1 MAAKKPRRISS
12 VGIALGLFS
21 LVPALTPIAGA
32 QTGQPAIGA
41 EQAQNVATEN
51 GATEN
56 MVPENGKGSLN
67 WALRDS
73 FLRYSLGA
81 TNVGDGATKIYSNG
95 TTTPSS
101 ESDTVEQ
108 YYKFN
113 LKNASFEDATHIT
126 RAEFEG
132 SIEYFKYCEGK
143 PAQRGNCSLELTI
156 KDPTIVLSPEG
167 SYVEADVRSKQY
179 PSGEIFEKEDAKIAN
194 AWTKT
199 AKFEEKDGKVSWNGI
214 NTSLTEDGVR
224 TFSNF
229 YDLGGPLAPLS
240 FEYEG
245 KGARPGNDSAPL
257 TIGGSFRSN
266 QVVGNDT
273 MIGLQDYVALAT
285 RVSSADKAVVE
296 LIDPATMQAIGAPL
310 ETPLVYNQA
319 LLFTKGAGNRIYW
332 VEGQTLKS
340 ATASAQGWSASEV
353 VAEGI
358 GVEPAGI
365 AYDAANDRV
374 GIIARGTN
382 DNDSTLTWVT
392 ASGEK
397 TTATLTAPQD
407 VVKAHDEELFLY
419 GKGYNRN
426 LYGEVGITALPTSMS
441 VMPDGNVLYL
451 PAVAVDRESGGSYR
465 VPPVLIQPNGEA
477 KLAPGGTELGEKIG
491 DSTYAT
497 EMATDGTNVA
507 FYSRDSYNSGMQF
520 FRYEGGE
527 LKPQS
532 ERGLVGDLKKISE
545 VAFVGDKALVTNEAS
560 SNLSWVDPVT
570 KQITDSITL
579 PNQKGTADHH
589 RNLLQW
595 KDNLFAYSIETNN
608 ETYLENAVI
617 LRLDSTDPQVGDHT
631 EQVEPPAPA
640 EPEKP
645 ETPENP
651 QKPGAEAEG
660 QAVADEKESAEDK
673 KPAEGQ
679 AGAED
684 KKPAEPSKPSAEAK
698 PAGEQATEAK
708 PADDSAAESTT
719 EPEQKEKPAD
729 SKKAKDG
736 KKSQSIWERISG
748 LFSNGLEKIAKFF
761 NWLFSLPRVWFS
773 S

>member
-1 MAAKKPRRISS
+1 MAAKKSRRISS

-199 AKFEEKDGKVSWNGI
+199 AKFEEKDGKVSWEGI

-257 TIGGSFRSN
+257 TIGDKFVSAHEAN
-266 QVVGNDT
+266 EDT
-273 MIGLQDYVALAT
+273 MIGLQDYVVLAT
-285 RVSSADKAVVE
+285 RKGANHSTLE
-296 LIDPATMQAIGAPL
+296 LIDPATMQSLGELQRPL
-310 ETPLVYNQA
+310 PYNESQ
-319 LLFTKGAGNRIYW
+319 LYTKGAGNRIYW
-332 VEGQTLKS
+332 VEGQTLKA
-340 ATASAQGWSASEV
+340 ATASAEGWSDPMA
-353 VAEGI
+353 VAEGV

-419 GKGYNRN
+419 GNGYNRD
-426 LYGEVGITALPTSMS
+426 LYGEIGNISLPTQMN
-441 VMPDGNVLYL
+441 VMPDGNILYL
-451 PAVAVDRESGGSYR
+451 PASAVNLKNGSYR
-465 VPPVLIQPNGEA
+465 VPPLLIHPDGTA
-477 KLAPGGTELGEKIG
+477 KLADGGTEMGTPG
-491 DSTYAT
+491 NGANYAT
-497 EMATDGTNVA
+497 EMATDGNNVA
-507 FYSRDSYNSGMQF
+507 FYSQDHHNSGMQF
-520 FRYEGGE
+520 FRYEDGV

-532 ERGLVGDLKKISE
+532 ERGVVGDLKKVSE
-545 VAFVGDKALVTNEAS
+545 VAFVGDKALVTNEATS
-560 SNLSWVDPVT
+560 QLSWVNPET
-570 KQITDSITL
+570 REIIENISL
-579 PNQKGTADHH
+579 PNQKDTAKKH

-595 KDNLFAYSIETNN
+595 KDHLFAYSIETNN
-608 ETYLENAVI
+608 ETYLENAAI

-631 EQVEPPAPA
+631 DQVEPPAPA
-640 EPEKP
+640 E
-645 ETPENP
+645 PENP

-673 KPAEGQ
+673 KPAE
-679 AGAED
+679 
-684 KKPAEPSKPSAEAK
+684 PSKPS
-698 PAGEQATEAK
+698 TEAK

-748 LFSNGLEKIAKFF
+748 LFSNGFEKLGQFISQFF
-761 NWLFSLPRVWFS
+761 NWLFKLGNGLS

>member
-1 MAAKKPRRISS
+1 MAAKKSRRISS

-229 YDLGGPLAPLS
+229 YVLGGPLAPLS

-257 TIGGSFRSN
+257 TIGDKFVSAHEAN
-266 QVVGNDT
+266 EDT
-273 MIGLQDYVALAT
+273 MIGLQDYVVLAT
-285 RVSSADKAVVE
+285 RKGANHSTLE
-296 LIDPATMQAIGAPL
+296 LIDPATMQSLGELQRPL
-310 ETPLVYNQA
+310 PYNESQ
-319 LLFTKGAGNRIYW
+319 LYTKGAGNRIYW
-332 VEGQTLKS
+332 VEGQTLKA
-340 ATASAQGWSASEV
+340 ATASAEGWSDPMA
-353 VAEGI
+353 VAEGV

-419 GKGYNRN
+419 GNGYNRD
-426 LYGEVGITALPTSMS
+426 LYGEIGNISLPTQMN
-441 VMPDGNVLYL
+441 VMPDGNILYL
-451 PAVAVDRESGGSYR
+451 PASAVNLKNGSYR
-465 VPPVLIQPNGEA
+465 VPPLLIHPDGTA
-477 KLAPGGTELGEKIG
+477 KLADGGTEMGTPG
-491 DSTYAT
+491 NGANYAT
-497 EMATDGTNVA
+497 EMATDGNNVA
-507 FYSRDSYNSGMQF
+507 FYSQDHHNSGMQF
-520 FRYEGGE
+520 FRYEDGV

-532 ERGLVGDLKKISE
+532 ERGVVGDLKKVSE
-545 VAFVGDKALVTNEAS
+545 VAFVGDKALVTNEATS
-560 SNLSWVDPVT
+560 QLSWVNPET
-570 KQITDSITL
+570 REIIENISL
-579 PNQKGTADHH
+579 PNQKDTAKKH

-595 KDNLFAYSIETNN
+595 KDHLFAYSIETNN
-608 ETYLENAVI
+608 ETYLENAAI

-631 EQVEPPAPA
+631 DQVEPPAPA
-640 EPEKP
+640 E
-645 ETPENP
+645 PENP

-660 QAVADEKESAEDK
+660 QAGADEKESAEDK
-673 KPAEGQ
+673 KPS
-679 AGAED
+679 
-684 KKPAEPSKPSAEAK
+684 EPSKPSAEAK

>member
-1 MAAKKPRRISS
+1 MTAKKSRRISS

-21 LVPALTPIAGA
+21 LVPAFSPIAGA
-32 QTGQPAIGA
+32 QTEQAPVGA
-41 EQAQNVATEN
+41 EQAHSVAAES
-51 GATEN
+51 
-56 MVPENGKGSLN
+56 GKGSLN

-81 TNVGDGATKIYSNG
+81 TNVTGGASKIYSNG

-101 ESDTVEQ
+101 QSDTVEQ
-108 YYKFN
+108 YYKFS
-113 LKNASFEDATHIT
+113 LKNASFEDATKIT

-143 PAQRGNCSLELTI
+143 PAERGNCALELTI
-156 KDPTIVLSPEG
+156 KDPTVVLSPEG

-199 AKFEEKDGKVSWNGI
+199 AKFEEKDGKVSWSGI
-214 NTSLTEDGVR
+214 NTSLTEDGVH

-245 KGARPGNDSAPL
+245 KGERPGNDSAPVA
-257 TIGGSFRSN
+257 IGERFRSS
-266 QVVGNDT
+266 QVVDSDT

-285 RVSSADKAVVE
+285 RVRTENKAAVE
-296 LIDPATMQAIGAPL
+296 LIDPATMKAVGTPL
-310 ETPLVYNQA
+310 ETPLQYNQA
-319 LLFTKGAGNRIYW
+319 LLFTQGAGNRIYW

-340 ATASAQGWSASEV
+340 ATASAQGWSAPEV

-374 GIIARGTN
+374 GIIARGTT
-382 DNDSTLTWVT
+382 DNDSTLTWVKS
-392 ASGEK
+392 SGEK
-397 TTATLTAPQD
+397 TSVTLADPQE
-407 VVKAHDEELFLY
+407 VMNAHDEEIVLY
-419 GKGYNRN
+419 GNGFNKNF
-426 LYGEVGITALPTSMS
+426 YGEVGITGLPTSMS
-441 VMPDGNVLYL
+441 VMQDGKILYL
-451 PAVAVDRESGGSYR
+451 PAVAVDRKEGGTYR
-465 VPPVLIQPNGEA
+465 VPPIVIDPDGKA
-477 KLAPGGTELGEKIG
+477 KLAPGGTELGEKIS

-507 FYSRDSYNSGMQF
+507 FYNHDSHNSGMQF
-520 FRYEGGE
+520 FRYENGE

-545 VAFVGDKALVTNEAS
+545 VAFVGDKALVTNES
-560 SNLSWVDPVT
+560 TSKLSWVDSVT
-570 KQITDSITL
+570 KQVTDSITL
-579 PNQKGTADHH
+579 PNQKGAADHH
-589 RNLLQW
+589 RNLLKW
-595 KDNLFAYSIETNN
+595 KDKLLAYSIETNN
-608 ETYLENAVI
+608 ETYQEHAVI
-617 LRLDSTDPQVGDHT
+617 LRLDSTDPEIGDHT

-645 ETPENP
+645 ETSEKPET
-651 QKPGAEAEG
+651 EVEG
-660 QAVADEKESAEDK
+660 QAGSDDK
-673 KPAEGQ
+673 KPAESG
-679 AGAED
+679 
-684 KKPAEPSKPSAEAK
+684 KPSAEVK
-698 PAGEQATEAK
+698 PAGEQATEEK
-708 PADDSAAESTT
+708 PADNSAAESTT

-729 SKKAKDG
+729 STKGKDG

-748 LFSNGLEKIAKFF
+748 FFSNGFEKLGQFISQLF
-761 NWLFSLPRVWFS
+761 NWLFKLGNGLLS
-773 S
+773 

>member
-1 MAAKKPRRISS
+1 MAAKKSRRISS

-101 ESDTVEQ
+101 QSDTVEQ

-199 AKFEEKDGKVSWNGI
+199 AKFEEKDGKVSWEGI

-257 TIGGSFRSN
+257 TIGDKFVSAHEAN
-266 QVVGNDT
+266 EDT
-273 MIGLQDYVALAT
+273 MIGLQDYVVLAT
-285 RVSSADKAVVE
+285 RKGANHSTLE
-296 LIDPATMQAIGAPL
+296 LIDPATMQSLGELQRPL
-310 ETPLVYNQA
+310 PYNESQ
-319 LLFTKGAGNRIYW
+319 LYTKGAGNRIYW
-332 VEGQTLKS
+332 VEGQTLKA
-340 ATASAQGWSASEV
+340 ATASAEGWSDPMA
-353 VAEGI
+353 VAEGV

-419 GKGYNRN
+419 GNGYNRD
-426 LYGEVGITALPTSMS
+426 LYGEIGNISLPTQMN
-441 VMPDGNVLYL
+441 VMPDGNILYL
-451 PAVAVDRESGGSYR
+451 PASAVNLKNGSYR
-465 VPPVLIQPNGEA
+465 VPPLLIHPDGTA
-477 KLAPGGTELGEKIG
+477 KLADGGTEMGTPG
-491 DSTYAT
+491 NGANYAT
-497 EMATDGTNVA
+497 EMATDGNNVA
-507 FYSRDSYNSGMQF
+507 FYSQDHHNSGMQF
-520 FRYEGGE
+520 FRYEDGV

-532 ERGLVGDLKKISE
+532 ERGVVGDLKKVSE
-545 VAFVGDKALVTNEAS
+545 VAFVGDKALVTNEATS
-560 SNLSWVDPVT
+560 QLSWVNPET
-570 KQITDSITL
+570 REIIENISL
-579 PNQKGTADHH
+579 PNQKDTAKKH

-595 KDNLFAYSIETNN
+595 KDHLFAYSIETNN
-608 ETYLENAVI
+608 ETYLENAAI

-631 EQVEPPAPA
+631 DQVEPPAPA
-640 EPEKP
+640 E
-645 ETPENP
+645 PENP

-673 KPAEGQ
+673 KPAE
-679 AGAED
+679 
-684 KKPAEPSKPSAEAK
+684 PSKPS
-698 PAGEQATEAK
+698 TEAK

-748 LFSNGLEKIAKFF
+748 LFSNGFEKLGQFISQFF
-761 NWLFSLPRVWFS
+761 NWLFKLGNGLS

>member
-199 AKFEEKDGKVSWNGI
+199 AKFEEKDGKVSWEGI

-257 TIGGSFRSN
+257 TIGDKFVSAHEAN
-266 QVVGNDT
+266 EDT
-273 MIGLQDYVALAT
+273 MIGLQDYVVLAT
-285 RVSSADKAVVE
+285 RKGANHSMLE
-296 LIDPATMQAIGAPL
+296 LIDPATMQSLGELQRPL
-310 ETPLVYNQA
+310 PYNESQ
-319 LLFTKGAGNRIYW
+319 LYTKGAGNRIYW
-332 VEGQTLKS
+332 VEGQTLKA
-340 ATASAQGWSASEV
+340 ATASAEGWSDPMA
-353 VAEGI
+353 VAEGV

-419 GKGYNRN
+419 GNGYNRD
-426 LYGEVGITALPTSMS
+426 LYGEIGNISLPTQMN
-441 VMPDGNVLYL
+441 VMPDGNILYL
-451 PAVAVDRESGGSYR
+451 PASAVNLKNGSYR
-465 VPPVLIQPNGEA
+465 VPPLLIHPDGTA
-477 KLAPGGTELGEKIG
+477 KLADGGTEMGTPG
-491 DSTYAT
+491 NGANYAT
-497 EMATDGTNVA
+497 EMATDGNNVA
-507 FYSRDSYNSGMQF
+507 FYSQDHHNSGMQF
-520 FRYEGGE
+520 FRYEDGV

-532 ERGLVGDLKKISE
+532 ERGVVGDLKKVSE
-545 VAFVGDKALVTNEAS
+545 VAFVGDKALVTNEATS
-560 SNLSWVDPVT
+560 QLSWVNPET
-570 KQITDSITL
+570 REIIENISL
-579 PNQKGTADHH
+579 PNQKDTAKKH

-595 KDNLFAYSIETNN
+595 KDHLFAYSIETNN
-608 ETYLENAVI
+608 ETYLENAAI

-631 EQVEPPAPA
+631 DQVEPPAPA
-640 EPEKP
+640 E
-645 ETPENP
+645 PENP

-673 KPAEGQ
+673 KPAE
-679 AGAED
+679 
-684 KKPAEPSKPSAEAK
+684 PSKPS
-698 PAGEQATEAK
+698 TEAK

-748 LFSNGLEKIAKFF
+748 LFSNGFEKLGQFISQFF
-761 NWLFSLPRVWFS
+761 NWLFKLGNGLS

>member
-1 MAAKKPRRISS
+1 MSAKKSRRISS

-21 LVPALTPIAGA
+21 LVPAFSPIAGA
-32 QTGQPAIGA
+32 QTEQAPVGA
-41 EQAQNVATEN
+41 EQAHSVAAES
-51 GATEN
+51 
-56 MVPENGKGSLN
+56 GKGSLN

-81 TNVGDGATKIYSNG
+81 TNVTGGASKIYSNG

-101 ESDTVEQ
+101 QSDTVEQ

-113 LKNASFEDATHIT
+113 LKNAGFDDATKIT

-143 PAQRGNCSLELTI
+143 PAERGNCALELTI
-156 KDPTIVLSPEG
+156 KDPTVVLSPEG

-199 AKFEEKDGKVSWNGI
+199 AKFEEKDGKVSWSGI

-245 KGARPGNDSAPL
+245 KGERPGNDSAPVA
-257 TIGGSFRSN
+257 IGERFRSS
-266 QVVGNDT
+266 QVVDSDT

-285 RVSSADKAVVE
+285 RVRTENKAAVE
-296 LIDPATMQAIGAPL
+296 LIDPATMKAVGTPL
-310 ETPLVYNQA
+310 ETSLPFDQS
-319 LLFTKGAGNRIYW
+319 LLFTHGAGNRIYW
-332 VEGQTLKS
+332 VEGQNLKA
-340 ATASAQGWSASEV
+340 ATATVEGWSEPEMIE
-353 VAEGI
+353 EGI
-358 GVEPAGI
+358 GIQPAGI
-365 AYDAANDRV
+365 AYDSTNDRV
-374 GIIARGTN
+374 GIIARGTG
-382 DNDSTLTWVT
+382 DTDSTLTWVT
-392 ASGEK
+392 AAGEK
-397 TTATLTAPQD
+397 TSVQLTAPQE
-407 VVKAHDEELFLY
+407 VMKSHDEEFILY
-419 GKGYNRN
+419 GKGYNKDF
-426 LYGEVGITALPTSMS
+426 YGDVGNTSLPTSMS
-441 VMPDGNVLYL
+441 VMPDGNILYM
-451 PAVAVDRESGGSYR
+451 PATAVYREDSSTYR
-465 VPPVLIQPNGEA
+465 VPPVVIQPDGTA
-477 KLAPGGTELGEKIG
+477 KLAEGGTHLGEKG
-491 DSTYAT
+491 DDATYAT
-497 EMATDGTNVA
+497 EMATDGANVA
-507 FYSRDSYNSGMQF
+507 FYNHDSHNSGMQF
-520 FRYEGGE
+520 FRYENGE

-545 VAFVGDKALVTNEAS
+545 VAFVGDRALITNEAS
-560 SNLSWVDPVT
+560 SKLSWVDPVT

-595 KDNLFAYSIETNN
+595 KDKIFAYSIETNN

-617 LRLDSTDPQVGDHT
+617 LRLDSTNPQAGDHT

-640 EPEKP
+640 EPEKS
-645 ETPENP
+645 ETEADGQPGSENT
-651 QKPGAEAEG
+651 
-660 QAVADEKESAEDK
+660 
-673 KPAEGQ
+673 KPAESG
-679 AGAED
+679 
-684 KKPAEPSKPSAEAK
+684 KPSAEAK
-698 PAGEQATEAK
+698 PAGEQTTEEK
-708 PADDSAAESTT
+708 PADESAAGSTT

-729 SKKAKDG
+729 STKGKDG

-748 LFSNGLEKIAKFF
+748 FFSNGFGKVTKFF
-761 NWLFSLPRVWFS
+761 NWLFSLPRVLFS

>member
-1 MAAKKPRRISS
+1 MTAKKSRRISS

-21 LVPALTPIAGA
+21 LVPAFSPIAGA
-32 QTGQPAIGA
+32 QTEQAPVGA
-41 EQAQNVATEN
+41 EQAQDVAAES
-51 GATEN
+51 
-56 MVPENGKGSLN
+56 GKGSLS

-81 TNVGDGATKIYSNG
+81 TNVTGGASKIYSNG

-101 ESDTVEQ
+101 QSDTVEQ

-113 LKNASFEDATHIT
+113 LKNAGFDDATKIT

-143 PAQRGNCSLELTI
+143 PAERGNCALELTI
-156 KDPTIVLSPEG
+156 KDPTVVLSPEG

-199 AKFEEKDGKVSWNGI
+199 AKFEEKDGKVSWSGI
-214 NTSLTEDGVR
+214 NTSLTEDGVH

-245 KGARPGNDSAPL
+245 KGERPGNDTAPL
-257 TIGGSFRSN
+257 TIGGKFVSAQEAN
-266 QVVGNDT
+266 EDT
-273 MIGLQDYVALAT
+273 MIGLQDYVVLAT
-285 RVSSADKAVVE
+285 RKGADQSVLE
-296 LIDPATMQAIGAPL
+296 LIDPATMQSLGELQRPL
-310 ETPLVYNQA
+310 SFNESQLY
-319 LLFTKGAGNRIYW
+319 TKGAGNRIYW
-332 VEGQTLKS
+332 VEGQTLKA
-340 ATASAQGWSASEV
+340 ATASAEGWSDPV
-353 VAEGI
+353 VVTEGI
-358 GVEPAGI
+358 GIEPAGI

-419 GKGYNRN
+419 GKGYNRD
-426 LYGEVGITALPTSMS
+426 LYGEIGNIALPTQMS
-441 VMPDGNVLYL
+441 VMPDGNILYL
-451 PAVAVDRESGGSYR
+451 PASAVNLESGSYR
-465 VPPVLIQPNGEA
+465 VPPLLIHPDGTA
-477 KLAPGGTELGEKIG
+477 KLVDGGTELGTPRNG
-491 DSTYAT
+491 ANYAT
-497 EMATDGTNVA
+497 EMATDGNNVA
-507 FYSRDSYNSGMQF
+507 FYSQDHHNSGMQF
-520 FRYEGGE
+520 FRYEDGV
-527 LKPQS
+527 LKPKS
-532 ERGLVGDLKKISE
+532 ERGVVGDLKKVSE
-545 VAFVGDKALVTNEAS
+545 VAFVGDKALVTNEATS
-560 SNLSWVDPVT
+560 QLSWVNPET
-570 KQITDSITL
+570 REIIENISL
-579 PNQKGTADHH
+579 PNQKDTAKKH
-589 RNLLQW
+589 RNLLPW
-595 KDNLFAYSIETNN
+595 KDKLFAYSIETNN
-608 ETYLENAVI
+608 ETYLEHAAI

-631 EQVEPPAPA
+631 DQVEPPAPA

-645 ETPENP
+645 ESEADG
-651 QKPGAEAEG
+651 QPG
-660 QAVADEKESAEDK
+660 SEDK
-673 KPAEGQ
+673 KPAESG
-679 AGAED
+679 
-684 KKPAEPSKPSAEAK
+684 KPSAEAK
-698 PAGEQATEAK
+698 PADEQATEEK

-729 SKKAKDG
+729 STKDKDG

-748 LFSNGLEKIAKFF
+748 LFSNGFEKIAKFF
-761 NWLFSLPRVWFS
+761 NWLFSLPRVLFS

>member
-1 MAAKKPRRISS
+1 MTAKKSRRISS

-21 LVPALTPIAGA
+21 LVPAFSPIAGA
-32 QTGQPAIGA
+32 QTEQAPVGA
-41 EQAQNVATEN
+41 EQAQDVAAES
-51 GATEN
+51 
-56 MVPENGKGSLN
+56 GKGSLN

-81 TNVGDGATKIYSNG
+81 TNVTGGASKIYSNG

-101 ESDTVEQ
+101 QSDTVEQ
-108 YYKFN
+108 FYKFN
-113 LKNASFEDATHIT
+113 LKNAGFDDATKIT

-143 PAQRGNCSLELTI
+143 PAERGNCALELTI
-156 KDPTIVLSPEG
+156 KDPTVVLSPEG

-199 AKFEEKDGKVSWNGI
+199 AKFEEEDGKVSWSGI
-214 NTSLTEDGVR
+214 NTSLTEDGVH

-245 KGARPGNDSAPL
+245 KGERPGNDSAPVA
-257 TIGGSFRSN
+257 IGGSFRSN

-285 RVSSADKAVVE
+285 RVSSADKAAVE
-296 LIDPATMQAIGAPL
+296 LIDPATMKAVGTPL
-310 ETPLVYNQA
+310 ETPLQYNQA
-319 LLFTKGAGNRIYW
+319 LLFTQGAGNRIYW

-340 ATASAQGWSASEV
+340 ATASAQGWSAPEV
-353 VAEGI
+353 VAESI

-382 DNDSTLTWVT
+382 DNDSTLTWVKS
-392 ASGEK
+392 SGEK
-397 TTATLTAPQD
+397 TSVTLPAPQE
-407 VVKAHDEELFLY
+407 VMNAHDEEIVLY
-419 GKGYNRN
+419 GNGFNKNF
-426 LYGEVGITALPTSMS
+426 YGEVGITGLPTSMS
-441 VMPDGNVLYL
+441 VMPDGKILYL
-451 PAVAVDRESGGSYR
+451 PAVAVDRKEGGTYR
-465 VPPVLIQPNGEA
+465 VPPVVIDPDGKA
-477 KLAPGGTELGEKIG
+477 KLAPGGTELGEKIR

-507 FYSRDSYNSGMQF
+507 FYNHDSHNSGMQF
-520 FRYEGGE
+520 FRYENGE

-560 SNLSWVDPVT
+560 SKLSWVDPVT

-595 KDNLFAYSIETNN
+595 KDKVFAYSIETNN

-617 LRLDSTDPQVGDHT
+617 LRLDSTDPQIGDHT
-631 EQVEPPAPA
+631 DQVEPPAPV

-645 ETPENP
+645 ESEADG
-651 QKPGAEAEG
+651 QPGSEG
-660 QAVADEKESAEDK
+660 K
-673 KPAEGQ
+673 KPAESG
-679 AGAED
+679 
-684 KKPAEPSKPSAEAK
+684 KPSAEAK
-698 PAGEQATEAK
+698 PADEQTTEEK
-708 PADDSAAESTT
+708 PADESAAGSTT

-729 SKKAKDG
+729 STKDKDG

-748 LFSNGLEKIAKFF
+748 FFSNGFEKVTKFF
-761 NWLFSLPRVWFS
+761 NWLFSLPRVLFS

>member
-1 MAAKKPRRISS
+1 MAAKKSRRISS

-21 LVPALTPIAGA
+21 LVPAFSPIAAA
-32 QTGQPAIGA
+32 QTELAPVGA
-41 EQAQNVATEN
+41 EQAQGVAAES
-51 GATEN
+51 
-56 MVPENGKGSLN
+56 GKGSLN

-81 TNVGDGATKIYSNG
+81 TNVTGGATKIYSNG

-101 ESDTVEQ
+101 QSDTVEQ

-113 LKNASFEDATHIT
+113 LKNASFEDATKIT

-132 SIEYFKYCEGK
+132 SIEYFKYCEGREAK
-143 PAQRGNCSLELTI
+143 RGNCALELTI

-179 PSGEIFEKEDAKIAN
+179 PSGEIFEKDDAKIAN

-199 AKFEEKDGKVSWNGI
+199 AKFAEKDGKVSWEGI
-214 NTSLTEDGVR
+214 NTSLTEDGVH

-245 KGARPGNDSAPL
+245 KGARPGNDSAPVAV
-257 TIGGSFRSN
+257 GGSFRSN

-285 RVSSADKAVVE
+285 RVSSADKAAVE
-296 LIDPATMQAIGAPL
+296 LIDPATMKAVGAPL

-340 ATASAQGWSASEV
+340 ATASAQGWSAPEV

-374 GIIARGTN
+374 GIIARGTG
-382 DNDSTLTWVT
+382 DTDSTLTWVT
-392 ASGEK
+392 SAGNAETVK
-397 TTATLTAPQD
+397 LTPAQD
-407 VVKAHDEELFLY
+407 VVAAHNPEIKLY
-419 GKGYNRN
+419 GQGHNRN
-426 LYGEVGITALPTSMS
+426 LYGEAGNIALPTSMS
-441 VMPDGNVLYL
+441 VMPDGNILYM
-451 PAVAVDRESGGSYR
+451 PAVAAYLENNDSYR
-465 VPPVLIQPNGEA
+465 VPPVLIQPDGTA
-477 KLAPGGTELGEKIG
+477 KLAEGGTHLGEKG
-491 DSTYAT
+491 DNATYAT
-497 EMATDGTNVA
+497 EMAVDGNNVA
-507 FYSRDSYNSGMQF
+507 FYNHDSHNSGMQF
-520 FRYEGGE
+520 FRYEAGV

-532 ERGLVGDLKKISE
+532 DRGLVGDLKKISE
-545 VAFVGDKALVTNEAS
+545 VAFVGDKALVTNEATS
-560 SNLSWVDPVT
+560 KLSWVDPVS
-570 KQITDSITL
+570 KQVTDSISL
-579 PNQKGTADHH
+579 PNQKGSADHH
-589 RNLLQW
+589 RNLLKW
-595 KDNLFAYSIETNN
+595 NDKLFAYSIETDN
-608 ETYLENAVI
+608 ETYKEHAVI

-631 EQVEPPAPA
+631 EQVEPPAPT
-640 EPEKP
+640 EP

-660 QAVADEKESAEDK
+660 QAGAD
-673 KPAEGQ
+673 
-679 AGAED
+679 D
-684 KKPAEPSKPSAEAK
+684 KKPAEPGKTTEEAK
-698 PAGEQATEAK
+698 PAGEQATEEK
-708 PADDSAAESTT
+708 PDEDSAADSTT

-729 SKKAKDG
+729 SNKDKDG

>member
-1 MAAKKPRRISS
+1 MAAKKSRRISS

-56 MVPENGKGSLN
+56 MVPETGKGSLN

-81 TNVGDGATKIYSNG
+81 TNVGDGASKIYSNG

-113 LKNASFEDATHIT
+113 LKNAGFDDATKIT

-199 AKFEEKDGKVSWNGI
+199 AKFEEKDGKVSWEGI

-257 TIGGSFRSN
+257 TIGGKFVSAQEAN
-266 QVVGNDT
+266 EDT
-273 MIGLQDYVALAT
+273 MIGLQDYVVLAT
-285 RVSSADKAVVE
+285 RKGANHSVLE
-296 LIDPATMQAIGAPL
+296 LIDPATMQSLGELQRPL
-310 ETPLVYNQA
+310 PYNESQ
-319 LLFTKGAGNRIYW
+319 LYTEGAGNRIYW
-332 VEGQTLKS
+332 VEGQTLKA
-340 ATASAQGWSASEV
+340 ATASAEGWSDPMI
-353 VAEGI
+353 VAESI

-419 GKGYNRN
+419 GKGFNRD
-426 LYGEVGITALPTSMS
+426 LYGEIGNIALPTQMS
-441 VMPDGNVLYL
+441 VMPDGNILYL
-451 PAVAVDRESGGSYR
+451 PASAVNLESGSYR
-465 VPPVLIQPNGEA
+465 VPPLLIHPDGTAN
-477 KLAPGGTELGEKIG
+477 LVDGGTELGTPRNG
-491 DSTYAT
+491 ANYAT
-497 EMATDGTNVA
+497 EMATDGNNVA
-507 FYSRDSYNSGMQF
+507 FYSQDHHNSGMQF
-520 FRYEGGE
+520 FRYEDGV

-532 ERGLVGDLKKISE
+532 ERGVVGDLKKVSE
-545 VAFVGDKALVTNEAS
+545 VAFVGDKALVTNEATS
-560 SNLSWVDPVT
+560 QLSWINPET
-570 KQITDSITL
+570 REIIENISL
-579 PNQKGTADHH
+579 PNQKDTAKKH

-595 KDNLFAYSIETNN
+595 KDKVFAYSIETNN

-631 EQVEPPAPA
+631 EQVEPPAPT

-645 ETPENP
+645 GTPENP

-660 QAVADEKESAEDK
+660 QAGADEKKPAEDEKAADK
-673 KPAEGQ
+673 KPA
-679 AGAED
+679 D
-684 KKPAEPSKPSAEAK
+684 DNKPAEPSKPSEEAK

-708 PADDSAAESTT
+708 PGEDSAAESTT

-729 SKKAKDG
+729 SKKSKDG

-748 LFSNGLEKIAKFF
+748 LFSNGLEKLGQFISQLF
-761 NWLFSLPRVWFS
+761 NWLFKLGNGLS

>member
-1 MAAKKPRRISS
+1 MAAKKSRRISS

-199 AKFEEKDGKVSWNGI
+199 AKFEEKDGKVSWEGI

-257 TIGGSFRSN
+257 TIGDKFVSAHEAN
-266 QVVGNDT
+266 EDT
-273 MIGLQDYVALAT
+273 MIGLQDYVVLAT
-285 RVSSADKAVVE
+285 RKGANHSTLE
-296 LIDPATMQAIGAPL
+296 LIDPATMQSLGELQRPL
-310 ETPLVYNQA
+310 PYNESQ
-319 LLFTKGAGNRIYW
+319 LYTKGAGNRIYW
-332 VEGQTLKS
+332 VEGQTLKA
-340 ATASAQGWSASEV
+340 ATASAEGWSDPMA
-353 VAEGI
+353 VAEGV

-419 GKGYNRN
+419 GNGYNRD
-426 LYGEVGITALPTSMS
+426 LYGEIGNISLPTQMN
-441 VMPDGNVLYL
+441 VMPDGNILYL
-451 PAVAVDRESGGSYR
+451 PASAVNLKNGSYR
-465 VPPVLIQPNGEA
+465 VPPLLIHPDGTA
-477 KLAPGGTELGEKIG
+477 KLADGGTEMGTPG
-491 DSTYAT
+491 NGANYAT
-497 EMATDGTNVA
+497 EMATDGNNVA
-507 FYSRDSYNSGMQF
+507 FYSQDHHNSGMQF
-520 FRYEGGE
+520 FRYEDGV

-532 ERGLVGDLKKISE
+532 ERGVVGDLKKVSE
-545 VAFVGDKALVTNEAS
+545 VAFVGDKALVTNEATS
-560 SNLSWVDPVT
+560 QLSWVNPET
-570 KQITDSITL
+570 REIIENISL
-579 PNQKGTADHH
+579 PNQKDTAKKH

-595 KDNLFAYSIETNN
+595 KDKVFAYSIETNN

-617 LRLDSTDPQVGDHT
+617 LRLDSTDLQVGDHT
-631 EQVEPPAPA
+631 EQVEPPAPT

-660 QAVADEKESAEDK
+660 QAGADEKKPAEDEKPADK
-673 KPAEGQ
+673 KPA
-679 AGAED
+679 D
-684 KKPAEPSKPSAEAK
+684 DNKPAEPSKPSAEAK

-748 LFSNGLEKIAKFF
+748 LFSNGFEKLGQFISQFF
-761 NWLFSLPRVWFS
+761 NWLFKLGNGLS

>member
-1 MAAKKPRRISS
+1 MAAKKSRRISS

-199 AKFEEKDGKVSWNGI
+199 AKFEEKDGKVSWEGI

-257 TIGGSFRSN
+257 TIGDKFVSAHEAN
-266 QVVGNDT
+266 EDT
-273 MIGLQDYVALAT
+273 MIGLQDYVVLAT
-285 RVSSADKAVVE
+285 RKGANHSTLE
-296 LIDPATMQAIGAPL
+296 LIDPATMQSLGELQRPL
-310 ETPLVYNQA
+310 PYNESQ
-319 LLFTKGAGNRIYW
+319 LYTKGAGNRIYW
-332 VEGQTLKS
+332 VEGQTLKA
-340 ATASAQGWSASEV
+340 ATASAEGWSDPMA
-353 VAEGI
+353 VAEGV
-358 GVEPAGI
+358 GVDPAGI

-419 GKGYNRN
+419 GNGYNRD
-426 LYGEVGITALPTSMS
+426 LYGEIGNISLPTQMN
-441 VMPDGNVLYL
+441 VMPDGNILYL
-451 PAVAVDRESGGSYR
+451 PASAVNLKNGSYR
-465 VPPVLIQPNGEA
+465 VPPLLIHPDGTA
-477 KLAPGGTELGEKIG
+477 KLADGGTEMGTPG
-491 DSTYAT
+491 NGANYAT
-497 EMATDGTNVA
+497 EMATDGNNVA
-507 FYSRDSYNSGMQF
+507 FYSQDHHNSGMQF
-520 FRYEGGE
+520 FRYEDGV

-532 ERGLVGDLKKISE
+532 ERGVVGDLKKVSE
-545 VAFVGDKALVTNEAS
+545 VAFVGDKALVTNEATS
-560 SNLSWVDPVT
+560 QLSWVNPET
-570 KQITDSITL
+570 REIIENISL
-579 PNQKGTADHH
+579 PNQKDTAKKH

-595 KDNLFAYSIETNN
+595 KDHLFAYSIETNN
-608 ETYLENAVI
+608 ETYLENAAI

-631 EQVEPPAPA
+631 DQVEPPAPA
-640 EPEKP
+640 E
-645 ETPENP
+645 PENP

-673 KPAEGQ
+673 KPAE
-679 AGAED
+679 
-684 KKPAEPSKPSAEAK
+684 PSKPS
-698 PAGEQATEAK
+698 TEAK

-748 LFSNGLEKIAKFF
+748 LFSNGFEKLGQFISQFF
-761 NWLFSLPRVWFS
+761 NWLFKLGNGLS

>member
-1 MAAKKPRRISS
+1 MAAKKSRRISS

-21 LVPALTPIAGA
+21 LVPAMSPIAGA
-32 QTGQPAIGA
+32 QTEQTPGGA
-41 EQAQNVATEN
+41 EQAQTVAT
-51 GATEN
+51 
-56 MVPENGKGSLN
+56 ENGKGSLN

-81 TNVGDGATKIYSNG
+81 TNVTGGATKIYNNG
-95 TTTPSS
+95 TDQPSS

-113 LKNASFEDATHIT
+113 LKKAGFEDATQIT

-132 SIEYFKYCEGK
+132 SIEYFKYCEGR
-143 PAQRGNCSLELTI
+143 PAERGNCALELTI

-179 PSGEIFEKEDAKIAN
+179 PSGEIFEKEDAKIAQ

-199 AKFEEKDGKVSWNGI
+199 AKFEEKDGKVSWSGI
-214 NTSLTEDGVR
+214 TTSLTEDGVH

-245 KGARPGNDSAPL
+245 KGARPGNDTAPL
-257 TIGGSFRSN
+257 TIGERYRSS
-266 QVVGNDT
+266 QVVGTDT

-285 RVSSADKAVVE
+285 RVSTEDKAAVE
-296 LIDPATMQAIGAPL
+296 LIDPTTMQAVGTPL
-310 ETPLVYNQA
+310 ETPLQYNQA
-319 LLFTKGAGNRIYW
+319 LLFTQGAGNRIYW
-332 VEGQTLKS
+332 VEGQNLKA
-340 ATASAQGWSASEV
+340 ATASAAGWSAPEMI
-353 VAEGI
+353 AEGI

-392 ASGEK
+392 AAGEK

-419 GKGYNRN
+419 GKGFNRN
-426 LYGEVGITALPTSMS
+426 LYGEVGITGLPTSMS

-477 KLAPGGTELGEKIG
+477 KLATGGTHLGEKTG

-507 FYSRDSYNSGMQF
+507 FYSHDSNNSGMQF
-520 FRYEGGE
+520 FRYENGE

-545 VAFVGDKALVTNEAS
+545 VAFVGDKALITNEVTS
-560 SNLSWVDPVT
+560 KLSWVDPVT

-579 PNQKGTADHH
+579 PNQKGSADHH
-589 RNLLQW
+589 RNLLKW
-595 KDNLFAYSIETNN
+595 NDKLFAYSIETDN
-608 ETYLENAVI
+608 ETYKEHAVI

-631 EQVEPPAPA
+631 EQVEPESPVEPPAPT
-640 EPEKP
+640 EPQKPETPEKP
-645 ETPENP
+645 ETET
-651 QKPGAEAEG
+651 
-660 QAVADEKESAEDK
+660 
-673 KPAEGQ
+673 EGQ
-679 AGAED
+679 AGAEG
-684 KKPAEPSKPSAEAK
+684 KK
-698 PAGEQATEAK
+698 PAGEAKPEKPAGEAK
-708 PADDSAAESTT
+708 PESPVEPAA
-719 EPEQKEKPAD
+719 PAGNGKAEKPAGETKPSTEPTEQESVD
-729 SKKAKDG
+729 EQQPPADDNKEQGDKKG
-736 KKSQSIWERISG
+736 KESQKSPSIWQRITG
-748 LFSNGLEKIAKFF
+748 FFSNTFEKIIKFF
-761 NWLFSLPRVWFS
+761 NWLFNLPRVFFS

>member
-199 AKFEEKDGKVSWNGI
+199 AKFEEKDGKVSWEGI

-257 TIGGSFRSN
+257 TIGDKFVSAHEAN
-266 QVVGNDT
+266 EDT
-273 MIGLQDYVALAT
+273 MIGLQDYVVLAT
-285 RVSSADKAVVE
+285 RKGANHSTLE
-296 LIDPATMQAIGAPL
+296 LIDPATMQSLGELQRPL
-310 ETPLVYNQA
+310 PYNESQ
-319 LLFTKGAGNRIYW
+319 LYTKGAGNRIYW
-332 VEGQTLKS
+332 VEGQTLKA
-340 ATASAQGWSASEV
+340 ATASAEGWSDPMA
-353 VAEGI
+353 VAEGV

-419 GKGYNRN
+419 GNGYNRD
-426 LYGEVGITALPTSMS
+426 LYGEIGNISLPTQMN
-441 VMPDGNVLYL
+441 VMPDGNILYL
-451 PAVAVDRESGGSYR
+451 PASAVNLKNGSYR
-465 VPPVLIQPNGEA
+465 VPPLLIHPDGTA
-477 KLAPGGTELGEKIG
+477 KLADGGTEMGTPG
-491 DSTYAT
+491 NGANYAT
-497 EMATDGTNVA
+497 EMATDGNNVA
-507 FYSRDSYNSGMQF
+507 FYSQDHHNSGMQF
-520 FRYEGGE
+520 FRYEDGV

-532 ERGLVGDLKKISE
+532 ERGVVGDLKKVSE
-545 VAFVGDKALVTNEAS
+545 VAFVGDKALVTNEATS
-560 SNLSWVDPVT
+560 QLSWVNPET
-570 KQITDSITL
+570 REIIENISL
-579 PNQKGTADHH
+579 PNQKDTAKKH

-595 KDNLFAYSIETNN
+595 KDHLFAYSIETNN
-608 ETYLENAVI
+608 ETYLENAAI

-631 EQVEPPAPA
+631 DQVEPPAPA
-640 EPEKP
+640 E
-645 ETPENP
+645 PENP

-673 KPAEGQ
+673 KPAE
-679 AGAED
+679 
-684 KKPAEPSKPSAEAK
+684 PSKPS
-698 PAGEQATEAK
+698 TEAK

-748 LFSNGLEKIAKFF
+748 LFSNGFEKLGQFISQFF
-761 NWLFSLPRVWFS
+761 NWLFKLGNGLS